1 MKVQIKNLKK
11 GIINNTAD
19 VIEAYRVYTDPSS
32 KYAVIE
38 VYQNEL
44 FVAVIIEE
52 YDHDLLVGKYV
63 DHYSRFNDV
72 PMLLKFKVSWDHIQY
87 GFCKL
92 LLWAP
97 EDPAVGYFERTVARF
112 YFDWQRYKESYEAI
126 NGVPCNKK
134 DPQNR

>member
-1 MKVQIKNLKK
+1 MKVQIKNMKK
-11 GIINNTAD
+11 GLRYNLSDI
-19 VIEAYRVYTDPSS
+19 IEAYRVYTDPSS

-52 YDHDLLVGKYV
+52 DNQNILVGKYV
-63 DHYSRFNDV
+63 DHYSRYNDV
-72 PMLLKFKVSWDHIQY
+72 PMLLKFTVSWDCIKY

-92 LLWAP
+92 ILWAP
-97 EDPAVGYFERTVARF
+97 EEGYFDQTVARF
-112 YFDWQRYKESYEAI
+112 YFDWQLYKESYEAI

-134 DPQNR
+134 DPQDR